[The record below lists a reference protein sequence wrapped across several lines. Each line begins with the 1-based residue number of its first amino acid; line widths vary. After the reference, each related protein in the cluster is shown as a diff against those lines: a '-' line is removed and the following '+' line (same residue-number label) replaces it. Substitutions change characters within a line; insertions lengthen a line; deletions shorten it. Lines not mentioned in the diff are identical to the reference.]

1 MTMLEHFDNGIV
13 RSLFIETGTAEGNT
27 LAHASLHFENCISI
41 EQNEKL
47 YQAAIERFKNKTNVK
62 IFHGHSPLILPKI
75 LDPTIP
81 TTFWL
86 DAHYSAQGNTLMP
99 GYTECPLMQEL
110 EVIVNLKWET
120 PPIILIDD
128 SFMYSDSVNAPGSKS
143 GFWNSNE
150 TDCIVYH
157 RQMWPRV
164 EEIDAILNGYTRSML
179 DEEIAFRYDWRHV

>member
-13 RSLFIETGTAEGNT
+13 RPLFIETGTAEGNT

-62 IFHGHSPLILPKI
+62 IYHGHSPHILPKI
-75 LDPTIP
+75 IDPKIA

-99 GYTECPLMQEL
+99 GYTECPLIQEL
-110 EVIVNLKWET
+110 EVIVGLKWET
-120 PPIILIDD
+120 PPLVLIDD
-128 SFMYSDSVNAPGSKS
+128 AFMFDDSVMCPGSKYP
-143 GFWNSNE
+143 FWTSNE
-150 TDCIVYH
+150 SDHIVYH
-157 RQMWPRV
+157 RNQWPRV
-164 EEIDAILNGYTRSML
+164 DEIDNVLAGFTRSIL
-179 DEEIAFRYDWRHV
+179 TDENALRYDWNK